1 MKFQLSDDQKSI
13 ADGLKQILAGLVTD
27 ESLKALKK
35 EGAWFHERAWA
46 ALAEAEMLGLALPD
60 SHGGSGFGM
69 LELCLLLE
77 QVGRTVAPIPAIETL
92 VSAALPIAQ
101 FGTASQK
108 DRFLPGIANGSVI
121 LTAALVDGG
130 SRDPFVPAA
139 TAVKD
144 AQGYRVTGTFSN
156 VAYLAQS
163 QRVLVAAKTD
173 GGVVVGL
180 LDPKAAGVTVDV
192 QRGTNTE
199 PLSQLTLTGA
209 LIAADD
215 VLGDAQ
221 QGAGILSFAVQRT
234 LVGMAAM
241 QYGVA
246 RQALI
251 MSAKYATE
259 RKQFGMPIGMFQAV
273 KQRLGD
279 AFIDVQCMEVSMLQA
294 AFKLDAERDAAADIL
309 TAKFWAADGGQR
321 VLFAAQ
327 HIHGGMGFDRDY
339 PLFRYFLKGKH
350 LEFTLGGANE
360 TLERLGL
367 LLAAS

>member
-13 ADGLKQILAGLVTD
+13 AEGLKQILEGIVTD
-27 ESLKALKK
+27 DSLKALGK
-35 EGAWFHERAWA
+35 EGVWFHQRAWQ
-46 ALAEAEMLGLALPD
+46 ALGEAEMLGLGLPEA
-60 SHGGSGFGM
+60 HGGSGFGM

-77 QVGRTVAPIPAIETL
+77 QVGRTVAPIPALETL
-92 VSAALPIAQ
+92 VSAALPIAH
-101 FGTASQK
+101 FGSDAQK
-108 DRFLPGIANGSVI
+108 ARFLPGIAKGETI

-139 TAVKD
+139 TAVRD
-144 AQGYRVTGTFSN
+144 GQGYRVTGSFTN
-156 VAYLAQS
+156 VAFLDRAE
-163 QRVLVAAKTD
+163 RVLLAAKTE
-173 GGVVVGL
+173 GGVMVGL
-180 LDPKAAGVTVDV
+180 LDPKAAGVQVAS

-215 VLGDAQ
+215 VLGNATT
-221 QGAGILSFAVQRT
+221 GAGILSFAVQRT

-251 MSAKYATE
+251 MSARYATE
-259 RKQFGMPIGMFQAV
+259 RKQFGQPIGMFQAV

-279 AFIDVQCMEVSMLQA
+279 AYIDVQCMEVTMLQA

-309 TAKFWAADGGQR
+309 TAKFWAAEGGQR

>member
-1 MKFQLSDDQKSI
+1 MKFQLSDDQQSI
-13 ADGLKQILAGLVTD
+13 AEGLKQILSGIVTD
-27 ESLKALKK
+27 DSLKALKK
-35 EGAWFHERAWA
+35 EGGWFHERAWQ
-46 ALAEAEMLGLALPD
+46 ALAEADMLGLAIPEAQ
-60 SHGGSGFGM
+60 GGSGFGM

-77 QVGRTVAPIPAIETL
+77 QVGRTVAPVPALETL
-92 VSAALPIAQ
+92 VSAALPIAR
-101 FGTASQK
+101 FGTSEQK
-108 DRFLPGIANGSVI
+108 ARFLPGVANGSVI

-144 AQGYRVTGTFSN
+144 GQGYRVTGSFTN
-156 VAYLAQS
+156 VAFLDQA
-163 QRVLVAAKTD
+163 QRVLLAAKTD
-173 GGVVVGL
+173 GGVIVGL
-180 LDPKAAGVTVDV
+180 LDPKAAGVQVAA

-199 PLSQLTLTGA
+199 PLAQLTLTGA

-221 QGAGILSFAVQRT
+221 SGASILSFAVQRT
-234 LVGMAAM
+234 LVGMAAL